1 LAVSGSGVNASFTVP
16 GTGGSFLL
24 TYDTNTLS
32 QPLTVG
38 VAPSAVQSALI
49 GLLPSGVSATV
60 TQSGSTYSI
69 VFTAGGDE
77 SKLSGQVVLPGTVA
91 HTTTAADFATQ
102 LQSAATAALAKAGDS
117 SITVT
122 ATLNGSGFLV
132 IGQQHSTPGL
142 VLSFPHPIVAQG
154 GSGFGSRIS
163 LTPSGFTFTP
173 GAGQSPINRSRTVQV
188 NLDNPADPY
197 AHPISSNVAFQELG
211 LLSTPTP
218 FTFTHANTTPDV

>member
-1 LAVSGSGVNASFTVP
+1 
-16 GTGGSFLL
+16 
-24 TYDTNTLS
+24 
-32 QPLTVG
+32 
-38 VAPSAVQSALI
+38 
-49 GLLPSGVSATV
+49 
-60 TQSGSTYSI
+60 
-69 VFTAGGDE
+69 
-77 SKLSGQVVLPGTVA
+77 VA

-102 LQSAATAALAKAGDS
+102 LQGAATAALAKAGDS

-197 AHPISSNVAFQELG
+197 AHPISSNVALQELG

-218 FTFTHANTTPDV
+218 FTFTHANTTPDVEFTLHILETGGGPSSVNATAGGSGTLGAGTYYYVVTAQLGSGESSPSLEVSATATGSNAITLTWNQVQG